1 MKDRIYKIMT
11 DHGMNQKEF
20 AEATGIAT
28 ATLSNIFNGRT
39 SATLNHVRAIY
50 EKFPELNFKWLVL
63 GVGEM
68 TEGKKDV
75 PQTPFP
81 SSLFDEGNVAQSSS
95 ANAAVPPQVGQ
106 GIAKAD
112 ILETVKEV
120 ARQMEKPQR
129 NVVEIRVF
137 FDDDTYDVFTANRK

>member
-11 DHGMNQKEF
+11 DRSMNQKEF

-39 SATLNHVRAIY
+39 SATLNHARAIH
-50 EKFPELNFKWLVL
+50 ERFPEINFVWLVL
-63 GVGEM
+63 GEGEM
-68 TEGKKDV
+68 HAADANV
-75 PQTPFP
+75 PQATFP
-81 SSLFDEGNVAQSSS
+81 TSLFDEGNGTQSPS
-95 ANAAVPPQVGQ
+95 ANATVPPQVGQ

-137 FDDDTYDVFTANRK
+137 FDDGTYDVFSANRK